1 MKKLSKSILILLIL
15 LLSISFISACSA
27 SKDSAPPQESPSGG
41 NGMPD
46 FGGGSETGSDMD
58 FKDEGP
64 EFEEATK
71 IITTMYLSFE
81 TTEFDTTKAN
91 LDKLISKYKAY
102 IEESNISYNSY
113 YDGRKYRQ
121 GEFTIRVPKKELS
134 SFKAELDGI
143 GNLTSEHTRKENVTK
158 HYRDTESRLRVITT
172 KEERILSLLEKATKI
187 EDIITLENQLTE
199 IIYEKEQLK
208 SSLLNID
215 DKVEYS
221 TISMDIREVLKLTD
235 QETKG
240 TSFGTRIK
248 NAFNNSLYGFGV
260 GMQDFVIW
268 IIYALPMII
277 VLVIL
282 GFVGIRLLRK
292 VKFKGIWRKKDK

>member
-1 MKKLSKSILILLIL
+1 MKRFNKLILILLIL
-15 LLSISFISACSA
+15 LLSVSVIAGCSA
-27 SKDSAPPQESPSGG
+27 TKESSPPQESPGRG

-46 FGGGSETGSDMD
+46 FGEESGADEDY
-58 FKDEGP
+58 KYEGP
-64 EFEEATK
+64 EFDEDTK

-81 TTEFDTTKAN
+81 TTEFDTTKSN

-102 IEESNISYNSY
+102 IEESNISYNTY

-134 SFKAELDGI
+134 NFKSELDGI
-143 GNLTSEHTRKENVTK
+143 GNLTSEHTRKEDVTK
-158 HYRDTESRLRVITT
+158 HYRDTESRLKVITT
-172 KEERILSLLEKATKI
+172 KEERILSLLEKATQI
-187 EDIITLENQLTE
+187 EDIIALENQLTE

-240 TSFGTRIK
+240 TSFWTRIK

-260 GMQDFVIW
+260 SIQDFVIW
-268 IIYALPMII
+268 LIYALPMII
-277 VLVIL
+277 VLIIL
-282 GFVGIRLLRK
+282 GFIGVKLLKK
-292 VKFKGIWRKKDK
+292 VKIKGIWKKKDRP